1 MRLTEMG
8 SKPTAKKI
16 NKVMESRFGVSIDYA
31 NLDFGKAYKVANA
44 LTESLNK
51 IKNSHGIHK
60 AEQNAKYMEM
70 FMVREGIHN
79 WMIENKDQLI
89 AESEMGRSQAI
100 LAAKD
105 MVDSVQGMLEDV
117 SEMANEQMPALL
129 DTIRDQIGMADAD
142 NFKASVGGILE
153 QLQGAISGAREQMD
167 VAARALAGE
176 QTEQPMDMA
185 MPAEDP
191 NAAMAPPVEAGPVE
205 GGDQFDATDAAAG
218 PDEVGREKR
227 D

>member
-16 NKVMESRFGVSIDYA
+16 NKVMESRFGVKIDYA

-79 WMIENKDQLI
+79 WMVENKDQLL

-105 MVDSVQGMLEDV
+105 MVDSVQDMLEDV
-117 SEMANEQMPALL
+117 SQMANEQMPALL

-142 NFKASVGGILE
+142 NFKTSVGGILE
-153 QLQGAISGAREQMD
+153 TLQGAISAAREQMD
-167 VAARALAGE
+167 QAARALAGE
-176 QTEQPMDMA
+176 QTEQPMDMG
-185 MPAEDP
+185 MPAPEGD
-191 NAAMAPPVEAGPVE
+191 MAPPVEAGPVE
-205 GGDQFDATDAAAG
+205 GGDEFDATDAAAG
-218 PDEVGREKR
+218 PNDVGREKR

>member
-1 MRLTEMG
+1 
-8 SKPTAKKI
+8 
-16 NKVMESRFGVSIDYA
+16 MESRFGAKIDYA

-60 AEQNAKYMEM
+60 AEQNPKYMEM

-79 WMIENKDQLI
+79 WMIENKDQLL

-129 DTIRDQIGMADAD
+129 DTIRDQIGMVEAD

-153 QLQGAISGAREQMD
+153 QLQAAISSSREQMD
-167 VAARALAGE
+167 TAARALAGE
-176 QTEQPMDMA
+176 QTQQPMDMG
-185 MPAEDP
+185 MPAEMPAD
-191 NAAMAPPVEAGPVE
+191 APPVEAGPVE
-205 GGDQFDATDAAAG
+205 GGDEFDATEPAAG

>member
-16 NKVMESRFGVSIDYA
+16 NKVMESRFGVKIDYA
-31 NLDFGKAYKVANA
+31 NLDFSKAYKVANA

-79 WMIENKDQLI
+79 WMVENKDQLI

-185 MPAEDP
+185 MAGPEAG
-191 NAAMAPPVEAGPVE
+191 MAPPVEAGPVE
-205 GGDQFDATDAAAG
+205 GGDEFDATDAAAG

>member
-1 MRLTEMG
+1 MRLTEMNT
-8 SKPTAKKI
+8 KPSATKI
-16 NKVMESRFGVSIDYA
+16 NKVMESRFGNKIDFA
-31 NLDFGKAYKVANA
+31 NLDFGKAYNLANA
-44 LTESLNK
+44 LTESLDK

-60 AEQNAKYMEM
+60 AEQNPKYMQ
-70 FMVREGIHN
+70 FLLVREGIHN

-89 AESEMGRSQAI
+89 QESEMGRSQAI

-129 DTIRDQIGMADAD
+129 DTIRDQIGMTEAE

-153 QLQGAISGAREQMD
+153 SLQAAISSSREQMD
-167 VAARALAGE
+167 MAARALAGE
-176 QTEQPMDMA
+176 QVDQPMDMA
-185 MPAEDP
+185 VDAQ
-191 NAAMAPPVEAGPVE
+191 AGMAPPVEAGEVDVE
-205 GGDQFDATDAAAG
+205 VGDEFDATEPAAG
-218 PDEVGREKR
+218 PDAIGREKR